1 MSLGCFCCPKRLHR
15 DQLVQSLVWPS
26 KWDGLRLLTWG
37 TLVLSSLAPGLL
49 PSTRARSL
57 FPIPRPLHPH
67 SHQAKEMLP
76 LKHRSCLSSS
86 LPVGP
91 TALIHSLST
100 AHPGDDTSLPAPPL
114 PSRFI
119 STWYPVS
126 SKPMGLS
133 KSLSGW
139 CDLAPGSGLVMF
151 VPSNSH
157 TAVFQHQRGLG
168 ANLASTLPN

>member
-37 TLVLSSLAPGLL
+37 TLVLNSLAPGLL

-100 AHPGDDTSLPAPPL
+100 AHPGDDTSLPAPLMSL
-114 PSRFI
+114 PSLPDSSPHGI
-119 STWYPVS
+119 QYPVS
-126 SKPMGLS
+126 LWVCPSP
-133 KSLSGW
+133 SLAGVTW
-139 CDLAPGSGLVMF
+139 PLAV
-151 VPSNSH
+151 
-157 TAVFQHQRGLG
+157 AW
-168 ANLASTLPN
+168 